1 MSESDIIQIAIA
13 VVTFLGIIIS
23 SIIAI
28 VSIKQNNKISLQP
41 RFDVIEV
48 FLEKDTK
55 KLLQINHITNAFM
68 A

>member
-28 VSIKQNNKISLQP
+28 VSIKQNNKILNVKT
-41 RFDVIEV
+41 D
-48 FLEKDTK
+48 L
-55 KLLQINHITNAFM
+55 
-68 A
+68 